1 MRWKRTEWGWLKPRV
16 IMPALIALE
25 GVLAQ
30 YVRQGL
36 ETGEPHWEQQA
47 QQLREQICSLK
58 EWILCRERVSSLT
71 DTD

>member
-1 MRWKRTEWGWLKPRV
+1 MTTDWMGQERREWL
-16 IMPALIALE
+16 PALIALE

-47 QQLREQICSLK
+47 QQLREQVAALK
-58 EWILCRERVSSLT
+58 ERVLAAESAC
-71 DTD
+71 

>member
-1 MRWKRTEWGWLKPRV
+1 MSTDWMGQERRDWL
-16 IMPALIALE
+16 PALIALE
-25 GVLAQ
+25 AVLAQ
-30 YVRQGL
+30 YVREGL
-36 ETGEPHWEQQA
+36 KTGEPHWEQQA